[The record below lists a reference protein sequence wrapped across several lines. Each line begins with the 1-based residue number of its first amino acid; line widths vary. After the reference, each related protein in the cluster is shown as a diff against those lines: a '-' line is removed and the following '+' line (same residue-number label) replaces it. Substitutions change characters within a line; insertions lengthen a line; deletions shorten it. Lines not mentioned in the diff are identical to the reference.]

1 MNRTI
6 KIGGLFI
13 VIIVLGVA
21 LWGYSTFSTYAPQ
34 EYVVTTPT
42 GSSIINKATGEVTQQ
57 VKKYS
62 MVDISSHNN
71 ATSCYVAINDSVYDL
86 TAWVNLHPGG
96 TSKILSIC
104 GTDGT
109 EKFMNKHKGAQK
121 YMDILPR
128 FKIGIRS

>member
-1 MNRTI
+1 
-6 KIGGLFI
+6 
-13 VIIVLGVA
+13 
-21 LWGYSTFSTYAPQ
+21 
-34 EYVVTTPT
+34 
-42 GSSIINKATGEVTQQ
+42 
-57 VKKYS
+57 